1 MSRSDDAP
9 DGEGPDGRAADGE
22 AVEGDASGDGGR
34 EWRFSIDEVGPD
46 GVVEETSPGDE
57 PIEPEPIVPE
67 HAAFVALGVL
77 LAVGV
82 VVVGVL

>member
-1 MSRSDDAP
+1 MSRSDDP
-9 DGEGPDGRAADGE
+9 VGDAAD
-22 AVEGDASGDGGR
+22 ADAADDEGGD
-34 EWRFSIDEVGPD
+34 WRFSIDEVGPD

-57 PIEPEPIVPE
+57 PIEPESIVPE
-67 HAAFVALGVL
+67 HAVFVALGVL